1 MRIFSSFQNQVN
13 KVDHSDTHRR
23 ATNEKAKI
31 KEAQNFAE
39 DERIVRHAPPRLDRG
54 DVLAKI
60 ERAKKKSEVQA
71 KPVDS
76 GFRSDMPETI
86 KEPTAKAPKEA
97 LKEKPKEVTTEDP
110 KVESKAEASTEAH
123 LLQSDVQNNDPKNP
137 KVREKLKDALNMNTF
152 NFSDKER
159 AVLSKIL
166 TS

>member
-1 MRIFSSFQNQVN
+1 MRIFSSFQNQAN

-23 ATNEKAKI
+23 TTNEKAKV
-31 KEAQNFAE
+31 KEAQDFAE

-71 KPVDS
+71 KPVDN

-86 KEPTAKAPKEA
+86 KKPTVQASKGPS
-97 LKEKPKEVTTEDP
+97 KEVSSEEQ
-110 KVESKAEASTEAH
+110 KVESKAEASAEAH